1 MCLVRSLLR
10 HRCAGVSRERR
21 DRRPRGAHNLRR
33 RHWTKSPRNAET
45 GTLAVSRPLRPAA
58 LPLPAGHGAPAGR
71 RVARKDK
78 GWSRGARARRRRDCD
93 KQTLLFICTEWA
105 RQNSTLSPQ
114 SPRRHS
120 TSGSAPEPAGA
131 RPPPHILAHRR
142 AARTG
147 RPLLHQGPLNCQL
160 AGGHGGRRG
169 QLVRAPMGG
178 TVHDAHVDAPVLAR
192 INARRHQRGNP

>member
-58 LPLPAGHGAPAGR
+58 LPLPAGHGAPPAGR

-93 KQTLLFICTEWA
+93 KQTLLFIYVVNGRAKIRHCRLSRLVGTQRLEAPLNQRAPA
-105 RQNSTLSPQ
+105 RHLTFSLT
-114 SPRRHS
+114 
-120 TSGSAPEPAGA
+120 GE
-131 RPPPHILAHRR
+131 RR
-142 AARTG
+142 APVG
-147 RPLLHQGPLNCQL
+147 RCCI
-160 AGGHGGRRG
+160 R
-169 QLVRAPMGG
+169 VR
-178 TVHDAHVDAPVLAR
+178 
-192 INARRHQRGNP
+192 